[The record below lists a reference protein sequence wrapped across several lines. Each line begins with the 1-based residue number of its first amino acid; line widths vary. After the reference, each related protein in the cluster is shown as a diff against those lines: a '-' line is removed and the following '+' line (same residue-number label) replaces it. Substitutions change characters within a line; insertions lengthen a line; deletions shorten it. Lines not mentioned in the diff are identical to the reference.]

1 MNIIRGID
9 RIAVVLAVVSIVPGF
24 IGGWDIYKEERTVF
38 VKVSAED
45 FLKDKIPKLP
55 PGFVLEKPPPRFVL
69 VEKKH
74 EPPNWQCAIA
84 GIAGA
89 GVAFFIV
96 LLGIRGIA
104 RVFLWIVK
112 GFKEEPQ
119 GGKP

>member
-1 MNIIRGID
+1 MNIIKGID
-9 RIAVVLAVVSIVPGF
+9 RIAIVLAVVSIVPGF
-24 IGGWDIYKEERTVF
+24 IGGWDIYKEERTVL

-45 FLKDKIPKLP
+45 FLKDKIPKPP
-55 PGFVLEKPPPRFVL
+55 PGFVLEK
-69 VEKKH
+69 EH
-74 EPPNWQCAIA
+74 EPPKWQCAVA
-84 GIAGA
+84 GIAGS